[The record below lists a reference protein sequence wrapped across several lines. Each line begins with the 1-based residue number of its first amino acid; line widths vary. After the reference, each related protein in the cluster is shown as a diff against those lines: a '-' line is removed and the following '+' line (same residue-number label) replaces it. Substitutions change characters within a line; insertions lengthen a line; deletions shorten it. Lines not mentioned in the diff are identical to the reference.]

1 MGVTRG
7 FRPLYRWGLRR
18 AEKAFERLIN
28 AVEVDVSTGGA
39 FAPRG
44 DRGALPEGKDLG
56 EG

>member
-28 AVEVDVSTGGA
+28 AVEVDVSTGGT

-44 DRGALPEGKDLG
+44 NRGALPEGKDLG
-56 EG
+56 DG